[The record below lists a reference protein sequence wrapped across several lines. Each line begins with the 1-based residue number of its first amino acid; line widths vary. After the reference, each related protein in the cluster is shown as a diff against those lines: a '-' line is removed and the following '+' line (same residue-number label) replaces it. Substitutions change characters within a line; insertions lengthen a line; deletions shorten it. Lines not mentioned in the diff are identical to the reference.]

1 MIFTS
6 PYTWLTKTAERN
18 AIIILFVL
26 ALLIIVSL
34 QKIGNSLKNQVA
46 PHGIVSFELSKTL
59 QQANSI
65 LNSWNHKAKIDAAL
79 SLGIDYLFL
88 FVYPLLISLLCHRL
102 AMQTWKEQIRFVFL
116 IGIIL
121 SWLQF
126 LAGFLDAIENYFLI
140 QLLIGSMNTFWPK
153 LAYWSAISKFVI
165 IIFGIGYVIMS
176 VVFNIS
182 RKVRH

>member
-59 QQANSI
+59 QQ
-65 LNSWNHKAKIDAAL
+65 AKIDAAL